1 MTDGPTRD
9 ARGAVPDAEIER
21 HAVVTESLVK
31 RYSSAAKSFTAVPT
45 FSSAQLKNFLP
56 VIFGRTPKNVVA
68 LDSVSLSIDKGE
80 VFGILGPNGAG
91 KTTLIKILST
101 LVLPDGGRAFIHGID
116 VARRPRAALQKLQT
130 VLAESVGFERR
141 LTGRQNLEFY
151 AELYGIPLEVAR
163 PKITSLLDMV
173 GLTEQSHWMFNRY
186 STGMARKLLLCR
198 ALMSDA
204 SVLIFDE
211 PTSGLDP
218 NAAFEFRHLI
228 REVISREKGK
238 TVLLA
243 SHNLWEVQQICDR
256 VVVLKNGRV
265 IAVGSPMQISDGS
278 EENVSL
284 TIVGRFPNGQSSALL
299 ESELRGSPGILK
311 CSVQP
316 GLHEGGV
323 SITVEGSRDFD
334 YNSLFVA
341 VLSHKF
347 KITSLDVSKGS
358 LEEAYIKLTGEGGPW
373 SFQ

>member
-1 MTDGPTRD
+1 MERQRAG
-9 ARGAVPDAEIER
+9 GAVPDVETER
-21 HAVVTESLVK
+21 YAVVTESLVK

-265 IAVGSPMQISDGS
+265 IAVGSPMQISEGS